1 MCSSFVRLIFINSS
15 VIKTD
20 YNPFL
25 RDQEPRDLYRHME
38 QIQMIDIQYYNQFMS
53 VNDNEDES
61 VNVSRIYQYVS

>member
-1 MCSSFVRLIFINSS
+1 MRLIFINSP
-15 VIKTD
+15 IITID

-25 RDQEPRDLYRHME
+25 RDQEPRDLYCDME

-53 VNDNEDES
+53 RNDNEDES